1 MGECRDESG
10 NYEFLETYNGYSLEA
25 CRVRCQIRFSCTA
38 FAYFSD
44 KRCNLYKFGPYTQ
57 GTGDSGVQ
65 CYSLKGIFSTSSNK
79 FSMFIIYARG
89 SKNIECLNMFYCLY
103 SACSVDGSPGAGI
116 CPESYV
122 CASFCDATDTRPVC
136 YNCEPPSGTLQNYL

>member
-10 NYEFLETYNGYSLEA
+10 NSEFLETYNGYSLEA

-79 FSMFIIYARG
+79 FSMFVI
-89 SKNIECLNMFYCLY
+89 L
-103 SACSVDGSPGAGI
+103 PGGAKI
-116 CPESYV
+116 
-122 CASFCDATDTRPVC
+122 
-136 YNCEPPSGTLQNYL
+136 

>member
-10 NYEFLETYNGYSLEA
+10 NYDFLETYNGYSLEA

-44 KRCNLYKFGPYTQ
+44 KRCNLFRFGPYTQ

-65 CYSLKGIFSTSSNK
+65 CYSLKGIFSTSPNK
-79 FSMFIIYARG
+79 FSMFY
-89 SKNIECLNMFYCLY
+89 
-103 SACSVDGSPGAGI
+103 I
-116 CPESYV
+116 CPGEQKYRMS
-122 CASFCDATDTRPVC
+122 
-136 YNCEPPSGTLQNYL
+136 